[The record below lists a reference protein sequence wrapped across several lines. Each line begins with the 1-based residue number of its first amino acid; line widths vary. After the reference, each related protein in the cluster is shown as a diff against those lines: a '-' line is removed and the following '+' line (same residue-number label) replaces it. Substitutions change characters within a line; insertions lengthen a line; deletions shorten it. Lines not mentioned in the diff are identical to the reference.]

1 MQTHFSP
8 DQLKDER
15 LAAADAI
22 LRTCVHCGMCT
33 STCPTYVT
41 LGDELDSPRGRIYL
55 MKDMFEND
63 RPATREVVQ
72 HLDRCLSC
80 LSCMTTC
87 PSSVDYM
94 HLVDLG
100 RQHIEATY
108 KRPLVDRWT
117 RALLAV
123 LIPYHRRFGLAM
135 KLGWLARPFRTLAPT
150 ARMRAMLDLVPEQ
163 LPAHEPSDRPGIYE
177 AEARQSYRVAMLPG
191 CAQRALA
198 PSINAATLRLLQR
211 HDCQV
216 IYPDVGCCG
225 SLAHHMGKDA
235 LADARAMVDAI
246 WALTEAGGGAGL
258 DAFVINASG
267 CGTTVKDYGHM
278 LADDPDYAEKA
289 AAVAGLAKDITEWLD
304 TIGLKEARPE
314 AQGLRLTYHSA
325 CSMQHGQQIK
335 LQPVA
340 LLAAAGF
347 EVRQPR
353 NAHLCCGSAGT
364 YNILQPEIAGK
375 LLDAK
380 VATIQETAPNIL
392 ATGNIGCISQI
403 GRGLKEAGEGAPIL
417 HTAELLDWATGGPE
431 PEALAAVLAAR
442 SAPELRQVA

>member
-8 DQLKDER
+8 EQLNDSR

-63 RPATREVVQ
+63 RPATKDVVQ

-100 RQHIEATY
+100 RQHVEATY
-108 KRPLVDRWT
+108 KRPLMDRLT
-117 RALLAV
+117 RQLLAA

-135 KLGWLARPFRTLAPT
+135 KLGWLARPFRALAPT
-150 ARMRAMLDLVPEQ
+150 ARMRAMMDLVPEQ
-163 LPAHEPSDRPGIYE
+163 LPLPEPTDKPGVYE
-177 AEARQSYRVAMLPG
+177 AVAEARYRVAILPG

-198 PSINAATLRLLQR
+198 PSINAATLRILQR
-211 HDCQV
+211 HGCQV
-216 IYPDVGCCG
+216 TYPDVGCCG
-225 SLAHHMGKDA
+225 SLRHHMGADA
-235 LADARAMVDAI
+235 LGEARAMVDAI
-246 WALTEAGGGAGL
+246 WALTKDGGGRGL

-278 LADDPDYAEKA
+278 LADDPAYADKA
-289 AAVAGLAKDITEWLD
+289 AAVAGLAKDITEWLEA
-304 TIGLKEARPE
+304 IGLAPARPE
-314 AQGLRLTYHSA
+314 AAGLRVTYHSA

-335 LQPVA
+335 TPPLT
-340 LLAAAGF
+340 LLSQAGF
-347 EVRQPR
+347 AVSQPR
-353 NAHLCCGSAGT
+353 NGHLCCGSAGT
-364 YNILQPEIAGK
+364 YNIMQPEIAGQ
-375 LLDAK
+375 LLERK
-380 VATIQETAPNIL
+380 VETLAETAPQIIV
-392 ATGNIGCISQI
+392 AGNIGCISQI
-403 GRGLKEAGEGAPIL
+403 GRGLSEAGEAAPIL

-431 PEALAAVLAAR
+431 PAALEAVLAGR
-442 SAPELRQVA
+442 